1 MLTITTKNIYN
12 SKIFEK
18 FIGKLFLKG
27 KKSKYLK
34 IINLLL
40 NNLKKSKLKPKFFF
54 FLIIEKLKPVFFFS
68 TIKKK
73 RKKKIKVTYKPFLLS
88 IKQQYLISIK
98 WFFLPLKKKRGKKL
112 CLQIEDCFL
121 TFLNS
126 KKINLSLLQ
135 KKKTYLI
142 ILKYKRF
149 IKF

>member
-1 MLTITTKNIYN
+1 
-12 SKIFEK
+12 
-18 FIGKLFLKG
+18 
-27 KKSKYLK
+27 
-34 IINLLL
+34 
-40 NNLKKSKLKPKFFF
+40 
-54 FLIIEKLKPVFFFS
+54 
-68 TIKKK
+68 
-73 RKKKIKVTYKPFLLS
+73 LS